1 MRLVL
6 KIIKI
11 FPPEASH
18 IIALNCLN
26 ILYKLRVLNLFFPKF
41 KEDNFEFVGLNF
53 TNKLGTA
60 AGLDKNGDF
69 IDCLGALGFGFI
81 EVGTITPLPQSG
93 NPKPRVFRL
102 SKDSAVINRLGFNNK
117 GVEHLVKNLKEKKYN
132 GVVGVNIGAN
142 KNSKGQKRIDD
153 YLDML

>member
-117 GVEHLVKNLKEKKYN
+117 GVEHLVKNLKKK
-132 GVVGVNIGAN
+132 NIME
-142 KNSKGQKRIDD
+142 
-153 YLDML
+153 LLV